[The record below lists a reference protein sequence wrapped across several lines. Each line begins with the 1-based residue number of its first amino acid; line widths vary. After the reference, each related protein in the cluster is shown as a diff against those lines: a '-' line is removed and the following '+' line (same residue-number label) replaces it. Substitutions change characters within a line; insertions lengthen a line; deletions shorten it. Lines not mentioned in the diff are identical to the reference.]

1 MKGSKKSLS
10 INILSVMIILIS
22 LFACSFYG
30 VNSWFSQTHNDGV
43 EIFVDLADLMI
54 NVYQKEGG
62 TNRLLTPM
70 LEPEDASYVN
80 LSGKIIPDQSV
91 GLEMVLGNDEAGS
104 SPVFVRF
111 KFTLYVRG
119 VDQDQEISTQI
130 GGYPQQ
136 TASSEGFKYNEED
149 GYYYY
154 SDKQGNPTKLSSGL
168 TVNMM
173 TSFVV
178 DYDDVMNS
186 GQLLNL
192 NGDLVYVV
200 LTVDANIAGWEQ
212 E

>member
-1 MKGSKKSLS
+1 MWKTKKSLS
-10 INILSVMIILIS
+10 INILSVIVILIS

-30 VNSWFSQTHNDGV
+30 VNSWFSQSHNNGV

-70 LEPEDASYVN
+70 LEPENVSYVN
-80 LSGKIIPDQSV
+80 LSAKIIPDQAV
-91 GLEMVLGNDEAGS
+91 GLEMILGNDEAGS

-111 KFTLYVRG
+111 KFNLYVRG
-119 VDQDQEISTQI
+119 VDQDREMSTQI
-130 GGYPQQ
+130 IGYLQQ

-154 SDKQGNPTKLSSGL
+154 SDKQGNPTKLASGA
-168 TVNMM
+168 TVSMM
-173 TSFVV
+173 SGFVV
-178 DYDDVMNS
+178 GYDDMVNS
-186 GQLLNL
+186 GQLSDL

>member
-1 MKGSKKSLS
+1 MWKTKKSLS
-10 INILSVMIILIS
+10 INILSVMVILIS

-30 VNSWFSQTHNDGV
+30 VNSWFSQSHNNGV

-70 LEPEDASYVN
+70 LEPEDVSYVN
-80 LSGKIIPDQSV
+80 LSAKIIPDQAV
-91 GLEMVLGNDEAGS
+91 GLEMILGNDEAGS

-111 KFTLYVRG
+111 KFNLYVRG
-119 VDQDQEISTQI
+119 VDQDREISTQI
-130 GGYPQQ
+130 KGYLQQ

-154 SDKQGNPTKLSSGL
+154 SDKQGNPTKLASGA
-168 TVNMM
+168 TVSMM
-173 TSFVV
+173 SGFVV
-178 DYDDVMNS
+178 DYDDMVNS
-186 GQLLNL
+186 GQLSDL
-192 NGDLVYVV
+192 NGDLVYIV